1 MPIFSNLQ
9 IKPFKFAKMTTGIA
23 KAEIKK
29 NELFLKISNYQQK
42 LLEVALKSKTRKVRN
57 YGHQ

>member
-1 MPIFSNLQ
+1 
-9 IKPFKFAKMTTGIA
+9 MTTGIA